1 MLTIEKKSVRAGKFV
16 DTKHVDTIIRNYK
29 QERWA
34 ANSEKLGKEDSL
46 SVWYSIEELED
57 FLQKAKDHGADGC
70 RMFFGVYGQDY
81 EVAEYRGRQTMVMV
95 ATKQRTTAEGIE
107 NKNVYTQTNNG
118 TSILAYNRGTICPPY
133 CGKPGQES
141 DFDELGITIVE
152 RKDGGLAIV

>member
-1 MLTIEKKSVRAGKFV
+1 
-16 DTKHVDTIIRNYK
+16 
-29 QERWA
+29 
-34 ANSEKLGKEDSL
+34 
-46 SVWYSIEELED
+46 
-57 FLQKAKDHGADGC
+57 
-70 RMFFGVYGQDY
+70 MFFGVYGQDY

-107 NKNVYTQTNNG
+107 NKNVYTQTSNG

-152 RKDGGLAIV
+152 RKDGGLAII